1 LDRLDDPKQD
11 GNTSGPVDQL
21 KHWTTGCQKP
31 HQFLDVC
38 LFDVIVLILLDLLVW
53 MFQEKNMHHPS
64 TTHFPSDGR
73 KQCTGHLA
81 VGFSFAEGGMKQML
95 NEIKEEVKEIKESQ
109 KLGAQNF
116 CLFTF
121 EHRG

>member
-1 LDRLDDPKQD
+1 
-11 GNTSGPVDQL
+11 
-21 KHWTTGCQKP
+21 
-31 HQFLDVC
+31 
-38 LFDVIVLILLDLLVW
+38 
-53 MFQEKNMHHPS
+53 
-64 TTHFPSDGR
+64 
-73 KQCTGHLA
+73 